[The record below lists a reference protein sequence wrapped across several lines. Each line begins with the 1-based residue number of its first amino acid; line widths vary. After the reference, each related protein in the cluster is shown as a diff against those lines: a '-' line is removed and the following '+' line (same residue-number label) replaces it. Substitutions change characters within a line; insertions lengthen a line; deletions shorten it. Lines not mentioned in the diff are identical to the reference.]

1 MTESKRLR
9 AAASRRALRI
19 PGSLPSVL
27 LLVLLATLTGSA
39 EGQAPLVP
47 GGGGAA
53 PEPGSPEALMAEYQ
67 EVQSRLGQ
75 LQVQVIRE
83 NAELEAH
90 RSAIDEL
97 VNVAMREAD
106 PETDAHIARLEVLSE
121 EAMAAQR
128 TQDSATMQTLMGEIV
143 QLRSALNA
151 AQAAAVARED
161 VRSEIESFEA
171 ALMLKLREVD
181 PEAPGLAARLD
192 ELAEI
197 LSAGGPGGG

>member
-1 MTESKRLR
+1 
-9 AAASRRALRI
+9 
-19 PGSLPSVL
+19 
-27 LLVLLATLTGSA
+27 
-39 EGQAPLVP
+39 
-47 GGGGAA
+47 
-53 PEPGSPEALMAEYQ
+53 MAEYQ